1 MAQLRDFGVL
11 WMVVILLN
19 VQSCLLIWKHNNLIS
34 ERLNFLNVIPQHVG
48 IDCAVGLYC
57 VGALVFEINYLS
69 YWLAFHK
76 TQL

>member
-1 MAQLRDFGVL
+1 ML

-19 VQSCLLIWKHNNLIS
+19 VPSFLLIWKHNNLIS

-48 IDCAVGLYC
+48 IDGVVGLYC

-76 TQL
+76 IQL